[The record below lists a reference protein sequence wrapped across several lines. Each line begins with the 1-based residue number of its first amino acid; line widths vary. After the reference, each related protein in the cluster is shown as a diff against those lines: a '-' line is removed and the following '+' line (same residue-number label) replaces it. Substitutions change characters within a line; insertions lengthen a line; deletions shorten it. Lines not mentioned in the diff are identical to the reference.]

1 MAKKITAIV
10 CGVCWAIFGISVAL
24 PVPCLNSDPNFC
36 LPAAITNPIAV
47 FSTVALIIMA
57 IIDYARRPRKEC

>member
-1 MAKKITAIV
+1 VAKKIVAII
-10 CGVCWAIFGISVAL
+10 CGVSWAIFGISVAL

-47 FSTVALIIMA
+47 VSTVALAIMA
-57 IIDYARRPRKEC
+57 TIDYARRPR